1 MALVSQAP
9 RLKRLLRRL
18 LITAAAAAMAA
29 VFSEVAIRFGDTY
42 LVNHGHA
49 GLRREIV
56 AAGFISAGNV
66 ILLVM
71 TLIAGA
77 AGWILSGRTR

>member
-1 MALVSQAP
+1 MALVSQGP
-9 RLKRLLRRL
+9 RLRRLLRRF
-18 LITAAAAAMAA
+18 LITAASVAMAA

-42 LVNHGHA
+42 LTNHGHA
-49 GLRREIV
+49 GLRQDIG
-56 AAGFISAGNV
+56 AAGYISAGNV

-77 AGWILSGRTR
+77 AAWILSGRKR

>member
-1 MALVSQAP
+1 MALVSQA
-9 RLKRLLRRL
+9 RLKPFLRRF
-18 LITAAAAAMAA
+18 LITAASAAMAA

-42 LVNHGHA
+42 LTNHGHA
-49 GLRREIV
+49 GLRQDIG
-56 AAGFISAGNV
+56 AAGYISAGNV

-77 AGWILSGRTR
+77 AAWILSGRKR

>member
-1 MALVSQAP
+1 MALVSQTP
-9 RLKRLLRRL
+9 RLKPFLRRL
-18 LITAAAAAMAA
+18 IVALTAAAMAA
-29 VFSEVAIRFGDTY
+29 LVSEVAIRFGDSY

-49 GLRREIV
+49 GLRPEIG
-56 AAGFISAGNV
+56 AAGYLSAGNV

-77 AGWILSGRTR
+77 TGWILSGRKR

>member
-1 MALVSQAP
+1 MA
-9 RLKRLLRRL
+9 
-18 LITAAAAAMAA
+18 IAAAAMAA

-49 GLRREIV
+49 GLRQEIV
-56 AAGFISAGNV
+56 AAGHISAGNV

-71 TLIAGA
+71 TLIAGV
-77 AGWILSGRTR
+77 AGWILSGRKR